1 MASAQVFL
9 VTIPC
14 SFDIYRCICISALS
28 HNLLCP
34 TAYFI
39 WILKHKLKLGT
50 HSIRGNLTKLLTQ
63 FVYEVFPCGDNIT
76 KNQTYFQICTS
87 SSANGKHIFTRYLLY
102 FDSDGLFFEILG
114 SNNIYS
120 CLLINMGGG
129 QVGCRA
135 DRQVGKWGDGHV
147 GWSTGGQVHRWAG
160 GQADTLIIT
169 TP

>member
-14 SFDIYRCICISALS
+14 SFDIFRCICISALS

-63 FVYEVFPCGDNIT
+63 FVYET
-76 KNQTYFQICTS
+76 MWRQYHQTSTYFQICTS

-102 FDSDGLFFEILG
+102 FDSDGLFFLNTKLKQYLQLSTYKYG
-114 SNNIYS
+114 RWTGGLS
-120 CLLINMGGG
+120 GRQAGG
-129 QVGCRA
+129 QMG
-135 DRQVGKWGDGHV
+135 
-147 GWSTGGQVHRWAG
+147 RWAG
-160 GQADTLIIT
+160 GLVDRWAGPQVGRWAS
-169 TP
+169 